1 MEQNS
6 EENRKQE
13 KRCNDRSSL
22 EPSFQLLF
30 SSSPQKVSSVLPT
43 GTPLFLFVNSP
54 PLPAF
59 LYSPISFYPF
69 PFHCLPLSLHQ
80 LHCLYHHH
88 GKVVT
93 SLPHVPCMQ
102 LTLWKSSLTPFY
114 RDAQLFPGGKQ
125 VVRKN
130 FGPQEGLHFYLYT
143 KLCIV

>member
-13 KRCNDRSSL
+13 KCCSYRSPI
-22 EPSFQLLF
+22 EPNFQLPFL
-30 SSSPQKVSSVLPT
+30 SSPQKVSSVPLT

-59 LYSPISFYPF
+59 LSSPISFYAF
-69 PFHCLPLSLHQ
+69 PFHCLLLSLHQ

-102 LTLWKSSLTPFY
+102 LTLWKSSPTPFY
-114 RDAQLFPGGKQ
+114 RDAQLFPGGQQ

-130 FGPQEGLHFYLYT
+130 FGPQEGLHFYLCT
-143 KLCIV
+143 KLYIV